1 MSTLTVRKIDVDL
14 SQGFGRHWNGGD
26 AYRTQLFNALSM
38 SFPRG
43 EQLFIDAVRDVPQA
57 CLTDPV
63 LRAEVRDFIGQEA
76 THRHLHTQYNKGLE
90 QHGLPYTREEKLKKR
105 LARVDKLGVLDR
117 LAITC
122 ALEHYTAVLADGVL
136 RRPDWLDGAEPH
148 MKTLWYWHA
157 VEETEHKGV
166 AFDAYVAAGGGY
178 RRRVAWYLHASM
190 VFAYDSFMQTLHNLR
205 NDGQLFRLRTWGSAV
220 NTWFGRSGLAWHLA
234 KPVLAYLSP
243 RFHPW
248 RHDNRKLIE
257 DWLQDNSAFW
267 RPVRAKSA

>member
-43 EQLFIDAVRDVPQA
+43 EQLFIDAVRDVPQE

-205 NDGQLFRLRTWGSAV
+205 NDGQLFRLRTWGSAI

-257 DWLQDNSAFW
+257 DWLQDNSASW